1 MKKNVRKVHCGAM
14 LVCAYRFTRQ
24 VCSGLGELAL
34 MENERK
40 SLPVSGVN
48 AELPS

>member
-1 MKKNVRKVHCGAM
+1 MRAAHSASRGMNV
-14 LVCAYRFTRQ
+14 LD
-24 VCSGLGELAL
+24 ELAL